1 MSVSPL
7 HLPPGVHW
15 IDTAQALAEALP
27 DLRQARDLA
36 IDTEADSYYAY
47 RVKVCL
53 LQISTREHDY
63 LIDPLAGVD
72 LAPLGELAADADVRK
87 VFHAGSNDVAL
98 LSHHHGFRFANL
110 FDTMLAA
117 QVLGLRRPGLA
128 SLLQERFGVEQKKT
142 YQTSDWSKRPLTEGQ
157 LEYAAGDTR
166 YLLELRDQ
174 FERELAAKGRADEAR
189 EEFEKL
195 AFVQHTEREF
205 DPDSFRRAPGAEHL
219 DGAGLRVLHDL
230 FLLRDQIAAQRDR
243 SPHRVFP
250 DRALVELAHRLP
262 RSPVQL
268 RDVPGLPRWQVE
280 RDERTLLGTIASALA
295 AGPLERERRAR
306 PRHVDGEAPLRDDEK
321 RVFEALRE
329 WRTRRAAERDVD
341 ESRVATSGTLR
352 NIARADGLSL
362 ERLAAVPGMSP
373 FRVREYGDEILRVVA
388 GIRPRPS

>member
-15 IDTAQALAEALP
+15 IDSARALAEALP
-27 DLRQARDLA
+27 DLRQARDIA

-53 LQISTREHDY
+53 LQISTRDGDY
-63 LIDPLAGVD
+63 LIDPLAGLD
-72 LAPLGELAADADVRK
+72 LAPLAEIGANAEVRK

-98 LSHHHGFRFANL
+98 LRHHHGFEFVNL

-142 YQTSDWSKRPLTEGQ
+142 YQTSDWGKRPLTEGQ
-157 LEYAAGDTR
+157 LEYAAADTR
-166 YLLELRDQ
+166 YLLPLRDQ
-174 FERELAAKGRADEAR
+174 FEKELAAKGRSDEAR
-189 EEFEKL
+189 EEFDKL
-195 AFVQHTEREF
+195 AFVHYTEREF
-205 DPDSFRRAPGAEHL
+205 DPDSFRRAPGAERL
-219 DGAGLRVLHDL
+219 DATGLRVLHDL
-230 FLLRDQIAAQRDR
+230 FLLRDRIAAQRDR

-250 DRALVELAHRLP
+250 DRALVEVAWLKP
-262 RSPVQL
+262 RSPQNL
-268 RDVPGLPRWQVE
+268 RGVPGLPRWQVE
-280 RDERTLLGTIASALA
+280 RDERALLETVASALE
-295 AGPLERERRAR
+295 AGPLDRERR
-306 PRHVDGEAPLRDDEK
+306 PRTRHGEGEAPLRDDEK

-362 ERLAAVPGMSP
+362 ERLATVPGMSP
-373 FRVREYGDEILRVVA
+373 YRVREYGEEILRVVA
-388 GIRPRPS
+388 GARAGPA

>member
-15 IDTAQALAEALP
+15 IDSARALAEALP

-63 LIDPLAGVD
+63 LIDPLAGLD
-72 LAPLGELAADADVRK
+72 LSPLAELAADRDVRK

-98 LSHHHGFRFANL
+98 LRLHHGFEFANL

-128 SLLQERFGVEQKKT
+128 ALLLERFGVEQKKT
-142 YQTSDWSKRPLTEGQ
+142 YQTSDWGKRPLTEGQ

-166 YLLELRDQ
+166 WLLELRDQ
-174 FERELAAKGRADEAR
+174 FERELAAKGRSDEAA

-195 AFVQHTEREF
+195 AFVQCSEREF
-205 DPDSFRRAPGAEHL
+205 DPDAFRRAPGADRL
-219 DGAGLRVLHDL
+219 DGAAARVLHDL
-230 FLLRDQIAAQRDR
+230 FLLRDRIAAQRDR

-250 DRALVELAHRLP
+250 DRALVEIARLLP
-262 RSPVQL
+262 RSPQQL
-268 RDVPGLPRWQVE
+268 RGVPGLPRWQVE
-280 RDERTLLGTIASALA
+280 RDERNLLETVAAALA
-295 AGPLERERRAR
+295 AGPLERERR
-306 PRHVDGEAPLRDDEK
+306 PRTRHAEGEAPLRDDEK

-352 NIARADGLSL
+352 NIARAERLSL
-362 ERLAAVPGMSP
+362 ERLAEVPGMSP

-388 GIRPRPS
+388 GARSPPA